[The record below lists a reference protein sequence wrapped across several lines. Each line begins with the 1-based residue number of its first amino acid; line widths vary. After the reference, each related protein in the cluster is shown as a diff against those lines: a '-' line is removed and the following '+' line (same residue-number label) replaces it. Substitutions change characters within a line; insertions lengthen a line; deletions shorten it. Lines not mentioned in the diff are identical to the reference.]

1 MCYGWLSV
9 RWGKVIKEGLE
20 ANHAN
25 RHWGEIR
32 KMMERMKYD
41 NEKRMTDAI
50 ERARD
55 KILYNGSA
63 VGTNDAVPDLSMP
76 IPIS

>member
-1 MCYGWLSV
+1 MSKIG
-9 RWGKVIKEGLE
+9 EGME
-20 ANHAN
+20 ADH
-25 RHWGEIR
+25 
-32 KMMERMKYD
+32 K
-41 NEKRMTDAI
+41 KRTREEV

>member
-1 MCYGWLSV
+1 
-9 RWGKVIKEGLE
+9 
-20 ANHAN
+20 
-25 RHWGEIR
+25 
-32 KMMERMKYD
+32 MMERMKYD